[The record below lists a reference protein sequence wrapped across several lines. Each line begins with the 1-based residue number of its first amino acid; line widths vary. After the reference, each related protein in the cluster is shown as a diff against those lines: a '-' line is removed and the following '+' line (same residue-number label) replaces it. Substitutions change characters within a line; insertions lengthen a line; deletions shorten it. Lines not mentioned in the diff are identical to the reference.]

1 MKTLLKTTVLAA
13 GALLIAGTASAE
25 VVTKDVVKNSF
36 GNVVKNTF
44 QNCVITKW
52 DAAASECGAGYASEL
67 RTIYFDFDSA
77 TITPAGKA
85 KLDTLANALRQ
96 DASVKHVR
104 IVGFTDIIGT
114 NSYNNAL
121 SQRRANAVKAYLES
135 RGVAVNGNSEVRGLG
150 KSSSQSQCQG
160 QRGSALKACLWRD
173 RRVEVE
179 IVQ

>member
-25 VVTKDVVKNSF
+25 VVTKDVVKNNF

-44 QNCVITKW
+44 QNCVVTKW
-52 DAAASECGAGYASEL
+52 DAAASECGVGYTSEL

-77 TITPAGKA
+77 VITPAGKA
-85 KLDTLANALRQ
+85 KLDTLAAAIKA
-96 DASVKHVR
+96 DGSVKHVR
-104 IVGFTDIIGT
+104 IVGFTDVIGT
-114 NSYNNAL
+114 TSYNNAL
-121 SQRRANAVKAYLES
+121 SLRRAAAVQSYLAS
-135 RGVAVNGNSEVRGLG
+135 KGVDVKEHAEVRGLG
-150 KSSSQSQCQG
+150 ATSSQSQCKG
-160 QRGSALKACLWRD
+160 QRGKALKACLWRD